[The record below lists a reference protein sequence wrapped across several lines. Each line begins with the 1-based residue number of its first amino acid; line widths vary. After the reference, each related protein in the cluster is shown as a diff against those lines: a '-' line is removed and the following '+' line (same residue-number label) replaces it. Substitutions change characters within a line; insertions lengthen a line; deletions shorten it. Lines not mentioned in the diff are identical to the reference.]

1 MESALVHLA
10 HFALWAFVIIFLLA
24 FVGVIAIVR
33 WIAALF
39 RRGENAVEGGINR
52 VEGTFRR

>member
-24 FVGVIAIVR
+24 LVGLIAIVR
-33 WIAALF
+33 WIVGLF
-39 RRGENAVEGGINR
+39 RKGESAVEGGINR